1 MHNVRETGW
10 GLVIANF
17 LFTVP
22 VVWAS
27 VVLGYLA
34 NQFVNWITP
43 IPNGSLM
50 LTTQFDAQSVFRADY
65 ALGFGAMGLLAS
77 QVCFFLI
84 GLRPGAVLFPQ
95 LRFHL
100 LTYVML
106 VLAAGGV
113 LLLNLQHHIEDH
125 YSTGEYAMGFPVY
138 YLFHSTTTA
147 LNWGYLALNILFW
160 APVFGA
166 TALLIEYALAPCAGI
181 NSANRKNH
189 LER

>member
-17 LFTVP
+17 LFTIP
-22 VVWAS
+22 VVWVS

-34 NQFVNWITP
+34 NQFVNWIMP
-43 IPNGSLM
+43 IPNGNFM
-50 LTTQFDAQSVFRADY
+50 LTTQFDAQSIFRADY
-65 ALGFGAMGLLAS
+65 ALGFGSMGLLGS

-100 LTYVML
+100 LTYVVL
-106 VLAAGGV
+106 VLIAGGV
-113 LLLNLQHHIEDH
+113 LLLNLHHRVEDNF
-125 YSTGEYAMGFPVY
+125 STGEYAMGYPVY
-138 YLFHSTTTA
+138 FLFRSTTTM

-166 TALLIEYALAPCAGI
+166 TALLIEYALAPRAGM
-181 NSANRKNH
+181 NSANRENR